1 VFRTSLGSVR
11 PTCSVGSA
19 GTPRGAGRDSAQGGL
34 RYSAVVEQ
42 RIVAIGGG
50 ATGEPLRDY
59 ILALSGHRRPKL
71 LWVNTGMAEDARG
84 ALRIYDF
91 FAGRAEVSRLEF
103 FPWPPQD
110 LRDFV
115 LGHDIVFVG
124 GGNPANMLAVWRVH
138 GFDRVV
144 REAWE
149 EGLVLAGSSGGMH
162 GWFEA
167 CVTDSF
173 GPQLEGMRDG
183 LGFLPGSA
191 CAHFDDEE
199 LRRPLLSSACRSRGL
214 PGRLRSR
221 LGRWAPLH
229 RNRTGRGRHSSDG
242 WRSCIP
248 H

>member
-1 VFRTSLGSVR
+1 MALAHCEAS
-11 PTCSVGSA
+11 P
-19 GTPRGAGRDSAQGGL
+19 P
-34 RYSAVVEQ
+34 YSAIVER

-59 ILALSGHRRPKL
+59 ILKLSGRRRPSL

-84 ALRIYDF
+84 AIRIYDF
-91 FAGRAEVSRLEF
+91 FAGRADVSRLEF

-115 LGHDIVFVG
+115 LGHDVVFVG

-138 GFDRVV
+138 GFDAIA
-144 REAWE
+144 REAWD

-183 LGFLPGSA
+183 LGFLPASA

-199 LRRPLLSSACRSRGL
+199 LRRPFYRQLVDHEGFPAGYAADWGVGL
-214 PGRLRSR
+214 CFVGTELVEVVTARTDGARAYLVEPGRET
-221 LGRWAPLH
+221 PLET
-229 RNRTGRGRHSSDG
+229 RVLT
-242 WRSCIP
+242 
-248 H
+248 